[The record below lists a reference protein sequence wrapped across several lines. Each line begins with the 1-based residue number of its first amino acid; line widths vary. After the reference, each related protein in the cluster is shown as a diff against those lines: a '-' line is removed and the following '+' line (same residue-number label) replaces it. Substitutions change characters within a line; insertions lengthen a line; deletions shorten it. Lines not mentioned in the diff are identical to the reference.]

1 MKLEESMKRLEVI
14 ASELDSGEK
23 SLEECLKLYEEGVK
37 LKNYEAVCYALYYAN
52 KYEFE
57 IKELDFDVAKNSNN
71 FHRWKNR
78 GIKPYLYKWG

>member
-37 LKNYEAVCYALYYAN
+37 YY
-52 KYEFE
+52 
-57 IKELDFDVAKNSNN
+57 
-71 FHRWKNR
+71 
-78 GIKPYLYKWG
+78 GT

>member
-37 LKNYEAVCYALYYAN
+37 LAKTCLDNLEQT
-52 KYEFE
+52 KGKITE
-57 IKELDFDVAKNSNN
+57 IKKSTNTEEE
-71 FHRWKNR
+71 
-78 GIKPYLYKWG
+78 I

>member
-37 LKNYEAVCYALYYAN
+37 LAKTCLDSLEQT
-52 KYEFE
+52 KGKITE
-57 IKELDFDVAKNSNN
+57 IKRVQIRRK
-71 FHRWKNR
+71 
-78 GIKPYLYKWG
+78 I

>member
-37 LKNYEAVCYALYYAN
+37 LAKTCLDNLEQT
-52 KYEFE
+52 KGKITE
-57 IKELDFDVAKNSNN
+57 IKKTTNTEED
-71 FHRWKNR
+71 
-78 GIKPYLYKWG
+78 I

>member
-37 LKNYEAVCYALYYAN
+37 LAKTCLDSLEQT
-52 KYEFE
+52 KGKITE
-57 IKELDFDVAKNSNN
+57 IKKSTNTE
-71 FHRWKNR
+71 
-78 GIKPYLYKWG
+78 GEI

>member
-37 LKNYEAVCYALYYAN
+37 LAKTCLDSLEQT
-52 KYEFE
+52 KGKIIE
-57 IKELDFDVAKNSNN
+57 IKKSTNTEED
-71 FHRWKNR
+71 
-78 GIKPYLYKWG
+78 I

>member
-37 LKNYEAVCYALYYAN
+37 LAKTCLDSLEQT
-52 KYEFE
+52 KGKITE
-57 IKELDFDVAKNSNN
+57 IKKTTSTEEDL
-71 FHRWKNR
+71 
-78 GIKPYLYKWG
+78 

>member
-37 LKNYEAVCYALYYAN
+37 LAKVCLDSLEQT
-52 KYEFE
+52 KGKITE
-57 IKELDFDVAKNSNN
+57 IKKSTNTEEDIN
-71 FHRWKNR
+71 
-78 GIKPYLYKWG
+78 G

>member
-37 LKNYEAVCYALYYAN
+37 LAKACLDNLEQT
-52 KYEFE
+52 KGKITE
-57 IKELDFDVAKNSNN
+57 IKKTTNTEEEIN
-71 FHRWKNR
+71 
-78 GIKPYLYKWG
+78 G